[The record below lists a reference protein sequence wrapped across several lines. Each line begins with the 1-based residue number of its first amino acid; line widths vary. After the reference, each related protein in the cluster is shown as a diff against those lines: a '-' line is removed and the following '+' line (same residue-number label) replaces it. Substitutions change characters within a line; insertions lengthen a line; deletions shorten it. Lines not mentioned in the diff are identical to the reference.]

1 MTWRTPKAFVLIV
14 ATLAC
19 AAALGSL
26 ALAYPRTVSNPALG
40 AEWQCRKAI
49 FMTTCSR
56 VSRMEPANHY
66 RFREDAD
73 DIRRV

>member
-26 ALAYPRTVSNPALG
+26 ALAYPRTVTNPALDLPALG
-40 AEWQCRKAI
+40 TTKELKLAI
-49 FMTTCSR
+49 IPETQYLDR
-56 VSRMEPANHY
+56 P
-66 RFREDAD
+66 
-73 DIRRV
+73 